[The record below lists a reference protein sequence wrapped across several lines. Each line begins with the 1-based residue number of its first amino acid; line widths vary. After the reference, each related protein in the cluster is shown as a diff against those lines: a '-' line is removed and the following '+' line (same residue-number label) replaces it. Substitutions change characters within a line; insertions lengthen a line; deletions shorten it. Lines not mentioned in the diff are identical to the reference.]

1 MALIKAIEKMAISL
15 SDNERPTYDTLISTW
30 LSDRPDI
37 AVEDYEDKVRSSTHK
52 HLFFLLLGGISLKQS
67 SYSLA
72 DSFFKKAMA
81 SGVQPQLIKLSL
93 LVNITETLVNAY
105 VIQNNDIEAERC
117 LNIKHSLLRNKSDI
131 NNKEHL
137 LRAKLGLGLFPQC
150 ADEVEKTFSQILSA
164 IVQDPSYKAE
174 LTVLHSEI
182 ELIKH
187 EFLLSQQKSQFF
199 SLNKSPDSSFDYSD
213 TERFTEEL
221 KKVSPSQLG
230 QDLWVLSQMQFKRD
244 GFFIEFGAT
253 DGIVLSNTY
262 LLEKY
267 FGWKGLCAEPNP
279 TFFERL
285 KVNRKC
291 LTSNRCIAERSG
303 DEVEFIFADEY
314 GGIADYADHDS
325 HSQKREAYETLSGTT
340 RLTTISLEDFLLE
353 HNAPSTIEYLSIDTE
368 GSEFDILKSF
378 PFDRWDIRLITVEH
392 NFTDN
397 REKLFDLLT
406 RYGYKRQEAQ
416 FDDWYYKE

>member
-1 MALIKAIEKMAISL
+1 
-15 SDNERPTYDTLISTW
+15 
-30 LSDRPDI
+30 
-37 AVEDYEDKVRSSTHK
+37 
-52 HLFFLLLGGISLKQS
+52 
-67 SYSLA
+67 
-72 DSFFKKAMA
+72 
-81 SGVQPQLIKLSL
+81 
-93 LVNITETLVNAY
+93 
-105 VIQNNDIEAERC
+105 
-117 LNIKHSLLRNKSDI
+117 
-131 NNKEHL
+131 
-137 LRAKLGLGLFPQC
+137 
-150 ADEVEKTFSQILSA
+150 
-164 IVQDPSYKAE
+164 
-174 LTVLHSEI
+174 
-182 ELIKH
+182 
-187 EFLLSQQKSQFF
+187 
-199 SLNKSPDSSFDYSD
+199 
-213 TERFTEEL
+213 
-221 KKVSPSQLG
+221 
-230 QDLWVLSQMQFKRD
+230 MQFKRD

-340 RLTTISLEDFLLE
+340 TLTTISLEDFLLE